1 MSMTTLSKLK
11 GQDEKITAL
20 YCRLSQD
27 DGLEGESNSISNQKE
42 ILMDYAKKHG
52 YLHPQFFVDDGIS
65 GTTFERAGFKEME
78 AMIEA
83 GKVSTVI
90 VKDLSRFGR
99 NYLEVGQYLEIKY
112 PTLGVRFIAIQENV
126 DSAQSSGAEM
136 MPFHNIFNEWYAA
149 QTSKKIR
156 AVWKSKADHGERISA
171 TVPYGYRKSEDNP
184 KQWMIDEPA
193 AEIVRRIFNL
203 CIEGKGPLQIAKILE
218 REKIL
223 TPTAYYRSINRS
235 TSNPLPANPY
245 CWSSRTIGGI
255 LANRQYTGCAV
266 NFMTTTVSYKVHKTI
281 YRPESEQ
288 QIIPNMQEAIISDI
302 VWERVQELRK
312 NKRRPTATGRK
323 SLFSGLAFCPDCGAK
338 LHFCAAKSLR
348 RDQEFFRCA
357 NYKSGRGLCTIHYIR
372 DVVLEKIVLE
382 AVSDLADFV
391 RCYEPVFLYMM
402 AKKNTVG
409 RQSDIQALR
418 NSLEAGRKRA
428 KAIDKAIANL
438 FEANLE
444 GKISDERFVKMTG
457 DYEAEQKE
465 LLRVI
470 AESEE
475 KLRQA
480 EQEKT
485 DLRLLLKSLREF
497 SELRQ
502 LTPAIVNTLIRRI
515 EVHNN
520 DKSSGHCYVK
530 VDIYFTAVGMIDVP
544 TENQILAMMD
554 EMKSTQNIKNPA

>member
-1 MSMTTLSKLK
+1 M
-11 GQDEKITAL
+11 
-20 YCRLSQD
+20 
-27 DGLEGESNSISNQKE
+27 
-42 ILMDYAKKHG
+42 
-52 YLHPQFFVDDGIS
+52 
-65 GTTFERAGFKEME
+65 
-78 AMIEA
+78 
-83 GKVSTVI
+83 
-90 VKDLSRFGR
+90 
-99 NYLEVGQYLEIKY
+99 
-112 PTLGVRFIAIQENV
+112 
-126 DSAQSSGAEM
+126 
-136 MPFHNIFNEWYAA
+136 
-149 QTSKKIR
+149 
-156 AVWKSKADHGERISA
+156 
-171 TVPYGYRKSEDNP
+171 
-184 KQWMIDEPA
+184 
-193 AEIVRRIFNL
+193 
-203 CIEGKGPLQIAKILE
+203 
-218 REKIL
+218 
-223 TPTAYYRSINRS
+223 
-235 TSNPLPANPY
+235 
-245 CWSSRTIGGI
+245 
-255 LANRQYTGCAV
+255 

-323 SLFSGLAFCPDCGAK
+323 SLFSGLVFCPDCGAK

-391 RCYEPVFLYMM
+391 RYYEPVFLYMM

-409 RQSDIQALR
+409 RQSDIQVLR
-418 NSLEAGRKRA
+418 NSLEAGRKRE
-428 KAIDKAIANL
+428 KAIDKAITNL

-444 GKISDERFVKMTG
+444 GKISDERFMKMTG

-497 SELRQ
+497 SELRK
-502 LTPAIVNTLIRRI
+502 LTPTIVNTLIRRI

-554 EMKSTQNIKNPA
+554 EMKSVQNIKNPA

>member
-1 MSMTTLSKLK
+1 
-11 GQDEKITAL
+11 
-20 YCRLSQD
+20 
-27 DGLEGESNSISNQKE
+27 
-42 ILMDYAKKHG
+42 
-52 YLHPQFFVDDGIS
+52 
-65 GTTFERAGFKEME
+65 
-78 AMIEA
+78 
-83 GKVSTVI
+83 
-90 VKDLSRFGR
+90 
-99 NYLEVGQYLEIKY
+99 
-112 PTLGVRFIAIQENV
+112 
-126 DSAQSSGAEM
+126 
-136 MPFHNIFNEWYAA
+136 
-149 QTSKKIR
+149 
-156 AVWKSKADHGERISA
+156 
-171 TVPYGYRKSEDNP
+171 
-184 KQWMIDEPA
+184 
-193 AEIVRRIFNL
+193 
-203 CIEGKGPLQIAKILE
+203 
-218 REKIL
+218 
-223 TPTAYYRSINRS
+223 
-235 TSNPLPANPY
+235 
-245 CWSSRTIGGI
+245 
-255 LANRQYTGCAV
+255 
-266 NFMTTTVSYKVHKTI
+266 
-281 YRPESEQ
+281 
-288 QIIPNMQEAIISDI
+288 MQEAIISDI

-323 SLFSGLAFCPDCGAK
+323 SLFSGLVFCPDCGAK

-391 RCYEPVFLYMM
+391 RYYEPVFLYMM

-409 RQSDIQALR
+409 RQSDIQVLR
-418 NSLEAGRKRA
+418 NSLEAGRKRE
-428 KAIDKAIANL
+428 KAIDKAITNL

-444 GKISDERFVKMTG
+444 GKISDERFMKMTG

-497 SELRQ
+497 SELRK
-502 LTPAIVNTLIRRI
+502 LTPTIVNTLIRRI

-554 EMKSTQNIKNPA
+554 EMKSVQNIKNPA

>member
-1 MSMTTLSKLK
+1 
-11 GQDEKITAL
+11 
-20 YCRLSQD
+20 
-27 DGLEGESNSISNQKE
+27 
-42 ILMDYAKKHG
+42 
-52 YLHPQFFVDDGIS
+52 
-65 GTTFERAGFKEME
+65 
-78 AMIEA
+78 
-83 GKVSTVI
+83 
-90 VKDLSRFGR
+90 
-99 NYLEVGQYLEIKY
+99 
-112 PTLGVRFIAIQENV
+112 
-126 DSAQSSGAEM
+126 
-136 MPFHNIFNEWYAA
+136 
-149 QTSKKIR
+149 
-156 AVWKSKADHGERISA
+156 
-171 TVPYGYRKSEDNP
+171 
-184 KQWMIDEPA
+184 
-193 AEIVRRIFNL
+193 
-203 CIEGKGPLQIAKILE
+203 LE

-223 TPTAYYRSINRS
+223 TPTAYYRSINRA
-235 TSNPLPANPY
+235 TSNPLPDNPY
-245 CWSSRTIGGI
+245 CWSSSTIEGI

-323 SLFSGLAFCPDCGAK
+323 SLFSGLVFCPDCGAK

-357 NYKSGRGLCTIHYIR
+357 NYKDGRGKCSIHYIR

-409 RQSDIQALR
+409 RQSDIQSLR

-444 GKISDERFVKMTG
+444 GKISDERFVKMTD

-465 LLRVI
+465 LLRI
-470 AESEE
+470 ITESEE

-480 EQEKT
+480 EQTKT

-554 EMKSTQNIKNPA
+554 EMKSTQNIKNLA

>member
-1 MSMTTLSKLK
+1 
-11 GQDEKITAL
+11 
-20 YCRLSQD
+20 
-27 DGLEGESNSISNQKE
+27 
-42 ILMDYAKKHG
+42 
-52 YLHPQFFVDDGIS
+52 
-65 GTTFERAGFKEME
+65 
-78 AMIEA
+78 
-83 GKVSTVI
+83 
-90 VKDLSRFGR
+90 
-99 NYLEVGQYLEIKY
+99 
-112 PTLGVRFIAIQENV
+112 
-126 DSAQSSGAEM
+126 M

-184 KQWMIDEPA
+184 KQWVIDEPA

-223 TPTAYYRSINRS
+223 TPTAYYRSINRA
-235 TSNPLPANPY
+235 TSNPLPDNPY
-245 CWSSRTIGGI
+245 CWSSSTIEGI

-302 VWERVQELRK
+302 VWERVQELWK

-323 SLFSGLAFCPDCGAK
+323 SLFSGLVFCPDCGAK

-357 NYKSGRGLCTIHYIR
+357 NYKDGRGKCSIHYIR

-418 NSLEAGRKRA
+418 NSLEASRKRA

-444 GKISDERFVKMTG
+444 GKISDERFMKMTG
-457 DYEAEQKE
+457 DYEAEQRE
-465 LLRVI
+465 LLNVI

-480 EQEKT
+480 EQTKT

>member
-1 MSMTTLSKLK
+1 
-11 GQDEKITAL
+11 
-20 YCRLSQD
+20 
-27 DGLEGESNSISNQKE
+27 
-42 ILMDYAKKHG
+42 
-52 YLHPQFFVDDGIS
+52 
-65 GTTFERAGFKEME
+65 
-78 AMIEA
+78 
-83 GKVSTVI
+83 
-90 VKDLSRFGR
+90 
-99 NYLEVGQYLEIKY
+99 
-112 PTLGVRFIAIQENV
+112 
-126 DSAQSSGAEM
+126 
-136 MPFHNIFNEWYAA
+136 
-149 QTSKKIR
+149 
-156 AVWKSKADHGERISA
+156 
-171 TVPYGYRKSEDNP
+171 
-184 KQWMIDEPA
+184 
-193 AEIVRRIFNL
+193 
-203 CIEGKGPLQIAKILE
+203 
-218 REKIL
+218 
-223 TPTAYYRSINRS
+223 
-235 TSNPLPANPY
+235 
-245 CWSSRTIGGI
+245 
-255 LANRQYTGCAV
+255 
-266 NFMTTTVSYKVHKTI
+266 MTTTVSYKVHKTI

-323 SLFSGLAFCPDCGAK
+323 SLFSGLVFCPDCGAK

-409 RQSDIQALR
+409 RQSDIQVLR
-418 NSLEAGRKRA
+418 NSLEAGRKRV

-444 GKISDERFVKMTG
+444 GKISDERFMKMTG

>member
-1 MSMTTLSKLK
+1 
-11 GQDEKITAL
+11 
-20 YCRLSQD
+20 
-27 DGLEGESNSISNQKE
+27 
-42 ILMDYAKKHG
+42 
-52 YLHPQFFVDDGIS
+52 V
-65 GTTFERAGFKEME
+65 
-78 AMIEA
+78 
-83 GKVSTVI
+83 
-90 VKDLSRFGR
+90 
-99 NYLEVGQYLEIKY
+99 
-112 PTLGVRFIAIQENV
+112 
-126 DSAQSSGAEM
+126 
-136 MPFHNIFNEWYAA
+136 
-149 QTSKKIR
+149 
-156 AVWKSKADHGERISA
+156 
-171 TVPYGYRKSEDNP
+171 
-184 KQWMIDEPA
+184 IDEPA

-223 TPTAYYRSINRS
+223 TPTAYYRSINRA
-235 TSNPLPANPY
+235 TSNPLPDNPY
-245 CWSSRTIGGI
+245 CWSSSTIEGI

-302 VWERVQELRK
+302 VWERVQELWK

-323 SLFSGLAFCPDCGAK
+323 SLFSGLVFCPDCGAK

-357 NYKSGRGLCTIHYIR
+357 NYKDGRGKCSIHYIR

-418 NSLEAGRKRA
+418 NSLKAGRKRA

-444 GKISDERFVKMTG
+444 GKISDERFMKMTG
-457 DYEAEQKE
+457 DYEAEQRE
-465 LLRVI
+465 LLNVI

-480 EQEKT
+480 EQTKT

-554 EMKSTQNIKNPA
+554 EMKSTQNIKNPVS